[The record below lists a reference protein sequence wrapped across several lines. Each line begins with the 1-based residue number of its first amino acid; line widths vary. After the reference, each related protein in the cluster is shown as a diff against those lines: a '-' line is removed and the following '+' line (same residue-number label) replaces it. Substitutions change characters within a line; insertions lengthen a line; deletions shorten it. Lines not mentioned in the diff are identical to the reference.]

1 MAHGIARWSLVI
13 VTLLF
18 VGPAA
23 LAQTDYPLPGQ
34 RTIAQPTTTQ
44 PVPWR
49 HAAGLRVDCGRDLQ
63 QFCYGVQPG
72 EGRLIRCLVPSEPVV
87 AGMYIL
93 RSSGATCSR
102 SRL

>member
-49 HAAGLRVDCGRDLQ
+49 RAAGLRVDCGRDLQ

-72 EGRLIRCLVPSEPVV
+72 EGRLIRCL
-87 AGMYIL
+87 
-93 RSSGATCSR
+93 SSHQSQLSPASPNNAIHA
-102 SRL
+102 